1 MTFIFLLILFFI
13 IWPLVKVLI
22 ALYAVKKRTKNSF
35 GWFGP
40 FSRGQKRQTA
50 WSRFQRK
57 NKKKISREIGEY
69 VDFEEISVTAS
80 ESDKHEDGIK
90 NEEYT
95 VEQQIVD
102 AEWVDIKKE

>member
-22 ALYAVKKRTKNSF
+22 ALYAVKKRTKKSF
-35 GWFGP
+35 GAFGG

-57 NKKKISREIGEY
+57 NKKKISRDIGEY
-69 VDFEEISVTAS
+69 VEFEEISATAS
-80 ESDKHEDGIK
+80 EDASHDDGMK
-90 NEEYT
+90 NEKYA

-102 AEWVDIKKE
+102 AEWVDIKKQ